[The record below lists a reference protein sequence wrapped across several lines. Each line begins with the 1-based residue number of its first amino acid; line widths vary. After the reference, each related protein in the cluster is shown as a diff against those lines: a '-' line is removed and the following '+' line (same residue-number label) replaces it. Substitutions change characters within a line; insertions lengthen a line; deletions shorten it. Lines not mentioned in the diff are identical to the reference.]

1 MYYWKSCC
9 KIELCI
15 GTGSKLY
22 RLLPDKLNLN
32 QTVHFFIHS
41 LPSKV
46 YRFLSAS
53 AKQIHI
59 KLHSLNTQSSH
70 DLEQRALLTG
80 ESADLD
86 KWANHNAEQTFICSR
101 GPSLLFIRAELRGWL
116 RRLWVGSVA
125 FPHGW
130 LGPGHVWWLIER
142 ENPRQRS
149 AGKLWNCQPPFL
161 LRSWVV
167 TDSVGQTDDLT
178 VQCWQLSAKR

>member
-22 RLLPDKLNLN
+22 RLLPEKLNLN

-59 KLHSLNTQSSH
+59 KLHSVNTQSWH

-86 KWANHNAEQTFICSR
+86 KWANVTMQSRLSSAAEARPCCLYVLSFGDGCGGFGLVLLLSLMAGSAPATFDGWLNAKTLGRDLQGSCETVSLPSCSA
-101 GPSLLFIRAELRGWL
+101 AELWL
-116 RRLWVGSVA
+116 TALDK
-125 FPHGW
+125 
-130 LGPGHVWWLIER
+130 
-142 ENPRQRS
+142 QM
-149 AGKLWNCQPPFL
+149 
-161 LRSWVV
+161 
-167 TDSVGQTDDLT
+167 T
-178 VQCWQLSAKR
+178 